1 MRAFNKLVKG
11 DRFLTTYW
19 GGQFT
24 NSNASARRFNV
35 TPGPLVSGN
44 YRDPNPW
51 SYDITSVRFEY
62 GKVTVTY
69 PTWGGVQDIYVG
81 YNDGANDP
89 WSPDWSDTRNA
100 NYNRALERL
109 NSKVRGDLD
118 LGVSLAEFGQTKR
131 MIANL
136 AKVSNYAHVSGFG
149 SGRDLANGWLQWQYG
164 WKPLMSDVFD
174 AANEGFNI
182 CLNQIKKI
190 SGTASSRLTG
200 CGWTPEGLIYLEPWL
215 TFAEGAGKTGCRI
228 CITCELPGA
237 TLDRWSSLNPVSL
250 AWELTPYSFVVDW
263 FYDVGSYLRAF
274 ETALLYQVRFKTGY
288 FSEIYGY
295 DGVEW
300 TGYQK
305 HDHPFPSNPPHITEN
320 FGMTK
325 SIKRRRFLRTKLVTY
340 PFPRPPSLK
349 ADLGAERLLSL
360 ASLLGQLVGTGV
372 TRGGNIPRLR

>member
-1 MRAFNKLVKG
+1 
-11 DRFLTTYW
+11 
-19 GGQFT
+19 
-24 NSNASARRFNV
+24 
-35 TPGPLVSGN
+35 
-44 YRDPNPW
+44 
-51 SYDITSVRFEY
+51 
-62 GKVTVTY
+62 
-69 PTWGGVQDIYVG
+69 
-81 YNDGANDP
+81 
-89 WSPDWSDTRNA
+89 
-100 NYNRALERL
+100 
-109 NSKVRGDLD
+109 
-118 LGVSLAEFGQTKR
+118 
-131 MIANL
+131 
-136 AKVSNYAHVSGFG
+136 
-149 SGRDLANGWLQWQYG
+149 
-164 WKPLMSDVFD
+164 
-174 AANEGFNI
+174 
-182 CLNQIKKI
+182 
-190 SGTASSRLTG
+190 
-200 CGWTPEGLIYLEPWL
+200 
-215 TFAEGAGKTGCRI
+215 
-228 CITCELPGA
+228 
-237 TLDRWSSLNPVSL
+237 
-250 AWELTPYSFVVDW
+250 VVDW